1 MKQLIEV
8 IKIVADKYMDN
19 VNLIIADNYLT
30 LEYMV
35 ERNGEK
41 DVYKTIRIE
50 EFVDKLKITTYPEK
64 IEKLINVEE
73 IEDIIAILEKQS
85 KKQQHSKEEVKYI
98 RQKYTQGMNI
108 ELIKMYDF
116 QAPPTGTKGTI
127 DFVDDIGTIHI
138 KWENG
143 SSLGLVVGIDEFKVL
158 TDTADKNI

>member
-35 ERNGEK
+35 ETDGEK

-50 EFVDKLKITTYPEK
+50 EFVDKLKI
-64 IEKLINVEE
+64 IE
-73 IEDIIAILEKQS
+73 IIKKKS
-85 KKQQHSKEEVKYI
+85 KKQEHSKEEVKYI